1 MRGGKGRGGQPPL
14 SREGRALPLPV
25 RRVRGLL
32 PAAGGHRS
40 VGVRPVPA
48 GAADAAAPE
57 DSGPVILRRMQAKL
71 AEALYYRYDTARPWA
86 EQFEANLAWLAGQ
99 RARLEEMQRT
109 IDRKN
114 R

>member
-1 MRGGKGRGGQPPL
+1 MKPAAVPGGTAGGYLAAQGVL
-14 SREGRALPLPV
+14 QREGEDVLWAVRCMALERQAP
-25 RRVRGLL
+25 GWE
-32 PAAGGHRS
+32 AAL
-40 VGVRPVPA
+40 
-48 GAADAAAPE
+48 
-57 DSGPVILRRMQAKL
+57 GPVILRRMQAKL